1 MTPVYEFC
9 KEMLKT
15 TYCKIKMRV
24 MVGIFI
30 SGSLKVWQ
38 NVNHATSENEL
49 RVWANLFILSLPFL
63 QIN

>member
-1 MTPVYEFC
+1 
-9 KEMLKT
+9 MLKT